1 MRRPSPMKTV
11 PKIDA
16 GSQQHRNYVPSMLDR
31 PRMERA
37 IAELVRV
44 AARVGVSDGDLL
56 QMIGSGVTV
65 SEILKILEEKSCGRV
80 Q

>member
-1 MRRPSPMKTV
+1 MKTM

-16 GSQQHRNYVPSMLDR
+16 GSQQNRKYVPSMLDR

-56 QMIGSGVTV
+56 QMISSGVTV
-65 SEILKILEEKSCGRV
+65 SEILRILEEKSHGQV